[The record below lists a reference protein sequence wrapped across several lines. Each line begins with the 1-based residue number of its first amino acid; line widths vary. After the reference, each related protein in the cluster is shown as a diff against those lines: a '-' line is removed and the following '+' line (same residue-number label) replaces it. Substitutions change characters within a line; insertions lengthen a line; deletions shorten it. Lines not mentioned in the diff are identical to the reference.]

1 MSSKPRYFEEATCK
15 SFPRE
20 NFAVLPD
27 LRRAAAGVF
36 DGVDHYGNKPDPK
49 GQPSPSFVAVA
60 LFFPWASLVGF

>member
-1 MSSKPRYFEEATCK
+1 MSSKPAISRKQRANH
-15 SFPRE
+15 FPRE

-36 DGVDHYGNKPDPK
+36 GGVDHYGNKPDPK

-60 LFFPWASLVGF
+60 LFPWASLVGF